1 MLLTNNCLYDTGLL
15 LKLVSLNV
23 EYYNYYRIP
32 FLQFVKKKKVIK
44 GEREEKRKIKKGE
57 EEIDGKKKKKYM
69 RDGKRGLHQ
78 LFLR

>member
-1 MLLTNNCLYDTGLL
+1 MLNITTIIGFLFSS
-15 LKLVSLNV
+15 SL
-23 EYYNYYRIP
+23 
-32 FLQFVKKKKVIK
+32 KKKKVIK